1 MIKYWHAQKNY
12 VKSAKTFILEDVI
25 NKPFINIEISNL
37 VNMIWVNEI
46 KI

>member
-1 MIKYWHAQKNY
+1 MIKYWHAQKNCKICKNIY
-12 VKSAKTFILEDVI
+12 IEDVI

-37 VNMIWVNEI
+37 GNMIWVNEI